1 MTQTSFASSRRK
13 VLIMQKFPTGHQW
26 CRAVKEIELASL
38 WHCSPSWPLCSDI
51 AFTVPKICLQGRTV
65 CLVSIYYFYLCPAV
79 WVRQIEGYHWLL
91 KTLLCATLPQPAI
104 LPQPQSWGRGGRYCS
119 VFWVEHLDFS
129 VWNDLVAF
137 YLAEMKDLF
146 YSSFDC
152 FLAFKQMLIEN
163 S

>member
-104 LPQPQSWGRGGRYCS
+104 LPQPQNLRLGKGREES
-119 VFWVEHLDFS
+119 Q
-129 VWNDLVAF
+129 
-137 YLAEMKDLF
+137 
-146 YSSFDC
+146 C
-152 FLAFKQMLIEN
+152 FLSRTFGFFCLKRSCSFLFGWNEEFILQFFWLF
-163 S
+163 SCF